1 MGLRLRYPLR
11 AVLHLLVTNPPC
23 LSDVNLHLLPS
34 NALIKLLNVQS
45 AGVTAWQLLLLR
57 CCFQL
62 TAVSPVIVWK
72 GSSLVRFGDTKTRL
86 LVSCQALLGGLMLLC
101 VFEAIERL
109 PIGDFSAIAFSS
121 PCITM
126 ILSTCLLGE
135 TCGPYRATVGGLLI
149 SGVFIISRPSV
160 IFGQEQDVMM
170 NSTSLARNMTSLT
183 EVTNKSSNLTGICLA
198 LTTACLSALMSI
210 ITKKSSKVATTVLVF
225 WYGLGGLVVSLV
237 GLLCLDSSSS
247 SFSSWSAVTWSLAL
261 AQSVLGMAGVCCLY
275 TALTFTSP
283 TSVMII
289 RSEEIVLSYII
300 QVTAFGSSLH
310 LLDFLGAFFIV
321 FSVLAIGLESLV
333 SGKLAQ
339 CCSSSTTKLDDLI

>member
-1 MGLRLRYPLR
+1 M
-11 AVLHLLVTNPPC
+11 
-23 LSDVNLHLLPS
+23 SDVNLHLLPS

-57 CCFQL
+57 CCFQM
-62 TAVSPVIVWK
+62 TAVSPVIVRN

-160 IFGQEQDVMM
+160 IFGQEQDLMM
-170 NSTSLARNMTSLT
+170 NSTSLARSNMR
-183 EVTNKSSNLTGICLA
+183 
-198 LTTACLSALMSI
+198 SI
-210 ITKKSSKVATTVLVF
+210 
-225 WYGLGGLVVSLV
+225 GLG
-237 GLLCLDSSSS
+237 
-247 SFSSWSAVTWSLAL
+247 A
-261 AQSVLGMAGVCCLY
+261 
-275 TALTFTSP
+275 
-283 TSVMII
+283 
-289 RSEEIVLSYII
+289 
-300 QVTAFGSSLH
+300 
-310 LLDFLGAFFIV
+310 
-321 FSVLAIGLESLV
+321 
-333 SGKLAQ
+333 
-339 CCSSSTTKLDDLI
+339 